1 VSTATGTGGVV
12 NKAADAA
19 RDVADSRPVSWAAR
33 AGLTARGI
41 VYILVGLLA
50 LLVARGGHAHVDQKG
65 ALQQVLAKPF
75 GGFLVAAMAVGF
87 AGYAVWRL
95 SEAAFGVTGEGR
107 KALPRVQSL
116 VRGLVYAGLAVVA
129 VSLLLGSR
137 QPQSSQSREVTA
149 QVMQH
154 PGGRWLVGLVGVAI
168 AVTGLVLAWDGVRA
182 KFMKYFPQGQLGPG
196 IRATA
201 LVLGRIGNVGRGL
214 VFALVGCLV
223 VAAAVTYQPSKAGGL
238 DAALKTLR
246 DQPYGG
252 WVLGLAALALVA
264 FGVYGLIEARY
275 RRV

>member
-12 NKAADAA
+12 DRATDSVRDA
-19 RDVADSRPVSWAAR
+19 ADSRPVNWAAR

-41 VYILVGLLA
+41 VYLLIGLLA

-75 GGFLVAAMAVGF
+75 GGFVVAAMAVGF

-107 KALPRVQSL
+107 KVLPRIQSL
-116 VRGLVYAGLAVVA
+116 VRGIIYAGLAVVA
-129 VSLLLGSR
+129 VTLLLGSR
-137 QPQSSQSREVTA
+137 KPQSSQSREITA
-149 QVMQH
+149 KVMQH
-154 PGGRWLVGLVGVAI
+154 PGGQWLVGLVGVAI
-168 AVTGLVLAWDGVRA
+168 AITGLVLAWEGLRA
-182 KFMKYFPQGQLGPG
+182 KFMKYFPESQLSRPV
-196 IRATA
+196 RKAA

-214 VFALVGCLV
+214 VFALAGGLV
-223 VAAAVTYQPSKAGGL
+223 VAAAVTFDPKKAGGL

-252 WVLGLAALALVA
+252 VLLVLVALALIA
-264 FGVYGLIEARY
+264 FGIYGLIEARY